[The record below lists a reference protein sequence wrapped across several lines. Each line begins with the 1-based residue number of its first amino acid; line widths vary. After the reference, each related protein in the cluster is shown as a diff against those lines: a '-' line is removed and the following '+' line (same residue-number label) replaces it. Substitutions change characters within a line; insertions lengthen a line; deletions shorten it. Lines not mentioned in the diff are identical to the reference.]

1 MHRAEAGHLQLLQPL
16 AEAPAVTVDSG
27 DGVAAQVELLQG
39 RQAVERAAVHLHQAV
54 GLQVPAM
61 TGHGGEG
68 GPSASDTGTGD
79 DGQTRRGAAS
89 VQVDSGF
96 RGQGDPV
103 SRLQGTQVR
112 TRAHSARQQPSP
124 LKEEKK
130 TEWWGGGTSYTH
142 LTGNVT
148 LRQGGARYDFQDS
161 VPSSV
166 GSEGPEFKPR
176 SGAQRHLRSGVRLL
190 GSIS

>member
-1 MHRAEAGHLQLLQPL
+1 MTRHKARAPSARPGRAPGGRRASGPGPPAPEGRPQARAPTVAMHRAEAGHLQLLQPL
-16 AEAPAVTVDSG
+16 AEAPAVTADSG

-68 GPSASDTGTGD
+68 GPSASDTGAGD

-103 SRLQGTQVR
+103 SRLQGTQVH

-130 TEWWGGGTSYTH
+130 TMMGGRDLLS
-142 LTGNVT
+142 
-148 LRQGGARYDFQDS
+148 
-161 VPSSV
+161 PSD
-166 GSEGPEFKPR
+166 R
-176 SGAQRHLRSGVRLL
+176 
-190 GSIS
+190 